1 MVTKSDSV
9 EPMVGFQAVSDE
21 VDYIVAAWE
30 AQRPDFD
37 ARPLAIFSRLLRLG
51 RYVEQ
56 IRRSTFADYQ
66 LEPWEFEMLAA
77 LRRAGKPHQL
87 TAGQLMNETLVTS
100 GTITNRIDQMEKHG
114 YVERNRDDK
123 DRRVVY
129 VKMTRKGVKAID
141 QAMAALLLVQHK
153 LLQDFSDAEQDQL
166 RDGIKKLLEVAQ
178 ARELSPD
185 VKN

>member
-1 MVTKSDSV
+1 MVMQFGSVREAGKSAEV
-9 EPMVGFQAVSDE
+9 KVAADE
-21 VDYIVAAWE
+21 VDSIVAAWE
-30 AQRPDFD
+30 LQRPDFD

-56 IRRSTFADYQ
+56 IRRATFAEYQ

-77 LRRAGKPHQL
+77 LRRAGRPHQL

-114 YVERNRDDK
+114 YVERNRDEK

-129 VKMTRKGVKAID
+129 VKMTRKGVQAID
-141 QAMAALLLVQHK
+141 QAMAALLLVQRK
-153 LLQDFSDAEQDQL
+153 MLQDFSAVEQEQL
-166 RDGIKKLLEVAQ
+166 RDGIKKLLKTAQ
-178 ARELSPD
+178 SHETVL
-185 VKN
+185 